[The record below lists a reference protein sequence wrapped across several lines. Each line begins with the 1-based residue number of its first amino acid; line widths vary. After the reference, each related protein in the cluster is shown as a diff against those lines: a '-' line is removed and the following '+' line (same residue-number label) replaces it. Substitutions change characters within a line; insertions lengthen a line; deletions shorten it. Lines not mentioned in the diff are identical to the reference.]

1 MQRYNIYLIYANILR
16 KKITFCVFFF
26 IFFKKWAFLHTQYSK
41 KRTNFA
47 MSEQFHP

>member
-26 IFFKKWAFLHTQYSK
+26 IFFQKMGIFAHTVLQK
-41 KRTNFA
+41 TNKF
-47 MSEQFHP
+47 SL